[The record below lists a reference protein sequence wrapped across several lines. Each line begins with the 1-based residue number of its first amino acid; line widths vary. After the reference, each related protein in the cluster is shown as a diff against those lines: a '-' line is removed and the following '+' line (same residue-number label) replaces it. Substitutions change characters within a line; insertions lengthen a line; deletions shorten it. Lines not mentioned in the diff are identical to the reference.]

1 MTISANQSYLNV
13 PEENAYREQFE
24 VNSVPSPDSS
34 DSFQTLYFAP
44 HQIWPLTSGARLRD
58 YHLARHLSAR
68 CSVTFA
74 EMRWAD
80 EQPSKPPGDS
90 GFAKVVTLEKGRTY
104 GPLKILRGL
113 AGPVPVT
120 VLNCWSRRMGAVL
133 TRALGTHRFATVQM
147 ESVHLM
153 QYLPSIQS
161 FPGSPTVVL
170 DWHNIESE
178 LMWRYASNGANFFKK
193 HAAARTAKLLE
204 HAEDRLL
211 DCVAG
216 HTVTSDRE
224 RRKLLARRP
233 DANIQ
238 VVPNGVDS
246 AHFSPQECQAS
257 ADRARRNGSKPNLL
271 FVGSM
276 DYHANSDAVIWFSQK
291 IWPEIAR
298 EHANIQFVIVGRC
311 PNPQVR
317 ALASDRVEVTGTVD
331 DVRPYYASA
340 IAAVVPLRT
349 GSGTRLKILESMAA
363 GVPVVSTT
371 LGAEGIDAQDGVNIL
386 LANSEREIA
395 AAISKLIRSAETRN
409 RIAAVG
415 RELVKNSYDWCA
427 IGDRL
432 YRIHSNLAQERLK
445 NPRARPA

>member
-1 MTISANQSYLNV
+1 MTITANQSHLNV
-13 PEENAYREQFE
+13 LEGNSCSERLE
-24 VNSVPSPDSS
+24 VNSVPSLHSS
-34 DSFQTLYFAP
+34 DSFETLYFAP
-44 HQIWPLTSGARLRD
+44 HQIWPLNSGARLRD

-68 CSVTFA
+68 CFVTFA
-74 EMRWAD
+74 EMRWAG
-80 EQPSKPPGDS
+80 EQRSKPPGDS
-90 GFAKVVTLEKGRTY
+90 GFANVVTLEKGRTY

-120 VLNCWSRRMGAVL
+120 VLNCWSPRMGAIL
-133 TRALGTHRFATVQM
+133 TRALGPHRFATVQM

-153 QYLPSIQS
+153 QYLPLIQS
-161 FPGSPTVVL
+161 LPGSPTVVL

-178 LMWRYASNGANFFKK
+178 LMWRYASNGANVFKK

-204 HAEDRLL
+204 RAEDRLL
-211 DCVAG
+211 DCVAA

-246 AHFSPQECQAS
+246 AHFSPRECQAS
-257 ADRARRNGSKPNLL
+257 AGRARRNGSSPLLL

-276 DYHANSDAVIWFSQK
+276 DYHANSDAVVWFSQK
-291 IWPEIAR
+291 IWPQIAR
-298 EHANIQFVIVGRC
+298 DHANIQFAIVGRR
-311 PNPQVR
+311 PNPQVL

-349 GSGTRLKILESMAA
+349 GSGTRLKILEAMAA

-371 LGAEGIDAQDGVNIL
+371 LGAEGIDARDGANIL

-395 AAISKLIRSAETRN
+395 AAISKLIHSAETRN
-409 RIAAVG
+409 RITAAG
-415 RELVKNSYDWCA
+415 RELVKKSYDWSA
-427 IGDRL
+427 IGERL
-432 YRIHSNLAQERLK
+432 YRIHSNLAQERSK
-445 NPRARPA
+445 NLRARPA